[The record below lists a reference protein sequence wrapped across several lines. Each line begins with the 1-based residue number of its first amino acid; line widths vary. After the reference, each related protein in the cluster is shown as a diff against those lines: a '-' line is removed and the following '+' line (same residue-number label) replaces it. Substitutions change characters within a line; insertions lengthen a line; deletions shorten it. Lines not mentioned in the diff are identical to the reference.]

1 MLLPTRL
8 PATIPTEF
16 NFNAWNVAA
25 NSGREVPIAIINIPT
40 RIGLI
45 LYICETI
52 IEFLIARSHD
62 HIKTIRLINT
72 PIKLSINS
80 YPFDLFLVF

>member
-1 MLLPTRL
+1 MKIKKMIEKIKKNKKVLLSLLSVTNLVMGYSIIPPTNKIFAILLPTRL

-45 LYICETI
+45 L
-52 IEFLIARSHD
+52 
-62 HIKTIRLINT
+62 
-72 PIKLSINS
+72 
-80 YPFDLFLVF
+80 